1 MIPGE
6 LEKAQRLEYFDM
18 NWVRYKASNWI
29 PIPNQEKAK
38 SVEEADDTGSV
49 WERRFSVPI
58 HRETRRGQYT
68 VIHGDTRKYTG
79 RYTGRHGRD
88 NREAVRIMI
97 GPSSRPPLLPRRW
110 SRCSNGFSSKI
121 WNCGISFWQRLGW
134 KWRWHRLYLAVW
146 KLTDQN
152 MILIFYSSQFYKEI
166 FIFLWIWNPC
176 LRFSIKGL
184 MVKSFESQRFL
195 VYIPWT

>member
-6 LEKAQRLEYFDM
+6 LEKAQRREYFDM

-58 HRETRRGQYT
+58 HRETRWGQYT
-68 VIHGDTRKYTG
+68 VIHGDTREYTG

-121 WNCGISFWQRLGW
+121 WNCGIFLDKGWDENDDDTVCIWLSGNLQIKTWFW
-134 KWRWHRLYLAVW
+134 Y
-146 KLTDQN
+146 
-152 MILIFYSSQFYKEI
+152 
-166 FIFLWIWNPC
+166 FIAHS
-176 LRFSIKGL
+176 SIK
-184 MVKSFESQRFL
+184 KFSFFYESGIH
-195 VYIPWT
+195 V